1 MNAAQL
7 SVAGHSA
14 EQHREERLLRVLLG
28 PIVSEKS
35 TMLADKVGQIAFRV
49 VPDATRA
56 EVKAAVAA
64 FERGEIS
71 VFDALAAV
79 GTAWEAY
86 EGGVPARRQAA

>member
-1 MNAAQL
+1 MVPNEIVSLATSAIMTIAEINAA
-7 SVAGHSA
+7 V
-14 EQHREERLLRVLLG
+14 E
-28 PIVSEKS
+28 
-35 TMLADKVGQIAFRV
+35 
-49 VPDATRA
+49 
-56 EVKAAVAA
+56 A

>member
-1 MNAAQL
+1 MVPNEFL
-7 SVAGHSA
+7 SIATCA
-14 EQHREERLLRVLLG
+14 
-28 PIVSEKS
+28 IM
-35 TMLADKVGQIAFRV
+35 TM
-49 VPDATRA
+49 A
-56 EVKAAVAA
+56 EVKATIEA

>member
-1 MNAAQL
+1 MVPNETVSLATSAIMTIVEINAA
-7 SVAGHSA
+7 V
-14 EQHREERLLRVLLG
+14 E
-28 PIVSEKS
+28 
-35 TMLADKVGQIAFRV
+35 
-49 VPDATRA
+49 
-56 EVKAAVAA
+56 A

>member
-1 MNAAQL
+1 MVPNETVSLATSAIMTIAEINAA
-7 SVAGHSA
+7 V
-14 EQHREERLLRVLLG
+14 E
-28 PIVSEKS
+28 
-35 TMLADKVGQIAFRV
+35 
-49 VPDATRA
+49 
-56 EVKAAVAA
+56 A

>member
-1 MNAAQL
+1 
-7 SVAGHSA
+7 V
-14 EQHREERLLRVLLG
+14 
-28 PIVSEKS
+28 
-35 TMLADKVGQIAFRV
+35 RV
-49 VPDATRA
+49 VPNEIVSLATSAIMTIA
-56 EVKAAVAA
+56 EINAAVEA

>member
-1 MNAAQL
+1 VVPNETVSLASIAIMTIAEINAA
-7 SVAGHSA
+7 V
-14 EQHREERLLRVLLG
+14 E
-28 PIVSEKS
+28 
-35 TMLADKVGQIAFRV
+35 
-49 VPDATRA
+49 
-56 EVKAAVAA
+56 A

>member
-1 MNAAQL
+1 MVPNETVSLASIAIMTIAEINAA
-7 SVAGHSA
+7 V
-14 EQHREERLLRVLLG
+14 E
-28 PIVSEKS
+28 
-35 TMLADKVGQIAFRV
+35 
-49 VPDATRA
+49 
-56 EVKAAVAA
+56 A